1 MEKEKRLAQHLLRLR
16 REGYPSPF
24 VSIVGFKIVHLIR
37 YAGLGLLTYLLMT
50 GWSDVETRGYLLLIL
65 GFVLGAIIKEMAFYQ
80 KIGSNWWFS
89 EKITNWKVVA
99 ELAGEE
105 GVTGADTTPGDA
117 VSAPPEH

>member
-24 VSIVGFKIVHLIR
+24 VSIIGFKFVHLIR

-80 KIGSNWWFS
+80 KIGSNWPFS
-89 EKITNWKVVA
+89 QKITNWKIVA
-99 ELAGEE
+99 QLAGEE
-105 GVTGADTTPGDA
+105 GDSEADASAGG
-117 VSAPPEH
+117 VSSVASE

>member
-1 MEKEKRLAQHLLRLR
+1 MEKEKRLAQNLLRLR

-37 YAGLGLLTYLLMT
+37 YAVLGLLAYLLMT
-50 GWSDVETRGYLLLIL
+50 GWSEVEMRGYLLLIL

-89 EKITNWKVVA
+89 QKITNWKVVA
-99 ELAGEE
+99 QLAGEE
-105 GVTGADTTPGDA
+105 GDSEADASAGDQTSVA
-117 VSAPPEH
+117 SE

>member
-37 YAGLGLLTYLLMT
+37 YAGLGLLTYLLVT

-89 EKITNWKVVA
+89 EKITNWKIVA
-99 ELAGEE
+99 QLAGEE
-105 GVTGADTTPGDA
+105 DVSDA
-117 VSAPPEH
+117 EASPIDPTSVASE

>member
-37 YAGLGLLTYLLMT
+37 YAVLGLLAYLLMT
-50 GWSDVETRGYLLLIL
+50 GWSDVEMRGYLLLIL

-89 EKITNWKVVA
+89 HKITNWKVVA
-99 ELAGEE
+99 QLAGEE
-105 GVTGADTTPGDA
+105 GDSEADASAGDQTSVA
-117 VSAPPEH
+117 SE

>member
-1 MEKEKRLAQHLLRLR
+1 MEKEKRLAQHLLRMR

-24 VSIVGFKIVHLIR
+24 VSIIGFKIVHLIR
-37 YAGLGLLTYLLMT
+37 YAGLGLLTYLLVA

-65 GFVLGAIIKEMAFYQ
+65 GFVLGAITKEMAFYQ

-99 ELAGEE
+99 QLAGEE
-105 GVTGADTTPGDA
+105 DVTGA
-117 VSAPPEH
+117 VSSKNDPDSIELQ